1 MKTPERWTG
10 YCKVIEEGGEVIK
23 EMSALITV
31 LGKLGPYPD
40 GKHPDGKGDL
50 IRRIEEEIADVIA
63 STTYFAENNNLDLE
77 FIKARIAM
85 KKQTYAEWVL
95 TGVPF

>member
-10 YCKVIEEGGEVIK
+10 FYKVLEECGEL
-23 EMSALITV
+23 ATV

-40 GKHPDGKGDL
+40 GNHPDGKGDL

-85 KKQTYAEWVL
+85 KKQIYAEWVL